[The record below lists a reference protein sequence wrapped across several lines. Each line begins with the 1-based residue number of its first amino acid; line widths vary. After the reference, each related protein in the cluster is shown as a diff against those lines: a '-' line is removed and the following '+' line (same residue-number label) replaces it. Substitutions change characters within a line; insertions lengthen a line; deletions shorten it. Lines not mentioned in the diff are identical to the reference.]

1 MRAIAGPAMLLMVFG
16 GLAAYRLAG
25 KDDAPSRAFTELEL
39 AAADS
44 AHTGTCYSLSTV
56 LIANGA
62 NRNVVRTWSRA
73 DEDNDDEW
81 TLMLEDVVQG
91 PNGPVR
97 VFQEYTFE
105 RHGQQLWLTA
115 VDGSEGMSTSV
126 ARSIDQLL
134 DGPHGMRS
142 TPVDRCRAAG
152 ATGYLFPPKN

>member
-1 MRAIAGPAMLLMVFG
+1 MLLIVFG

-25 KDDAPSRAFTELEL
+25 KDDAPSRAWTELEL

-62 NRNVVRTWSRA
+62 NRNVVRTWSRTH
-73 DEDNDDEW
+73 EDNDDDW
-81 TLMLEDVVQG
+81 TLMLEDVAQG

-97 VFQEYTFE
+97 VFQEFTFE
-105 RHGQQLWLTA
+105 RHGQQLWLISVEA
-115 VDGSEGMSTSV
+115 SEGISESL
-126 ARSIDQLL
+126 AHNIDGLL

-152 ATGYLFPPKN
+152 ATGYLFPPEK